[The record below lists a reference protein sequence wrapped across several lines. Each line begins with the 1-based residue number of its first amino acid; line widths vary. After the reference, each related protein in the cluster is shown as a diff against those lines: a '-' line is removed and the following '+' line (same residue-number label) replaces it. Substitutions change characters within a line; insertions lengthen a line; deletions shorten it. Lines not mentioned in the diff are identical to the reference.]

1 MKPIP
6 PTYSLFFDELESKR
20 QEINSLLD
28 QYDETK
34 DNETKRTIFIYL
46 QYKLQK
52 LYEIKN
58 DIIFL
63 EEKHNVEISTE
74 QDFQVLSS
82 LQSELLAD
90 LQRISTELNEE
101 IFLLG

>member
-1 MKPIP
+1 M
-6 PTYSLFFDELESKR
+6 
-20 QEINSLLD
+20 
-28 QYDETK
+28 
-34 DNETKRTIFIYL
+34 
-46 QYKLQK
+46 QK

-63 EEKHNVEISTE
+63 EEKHNVKISTE
-74 QDFQVLSS
+74 QDFQVLNS